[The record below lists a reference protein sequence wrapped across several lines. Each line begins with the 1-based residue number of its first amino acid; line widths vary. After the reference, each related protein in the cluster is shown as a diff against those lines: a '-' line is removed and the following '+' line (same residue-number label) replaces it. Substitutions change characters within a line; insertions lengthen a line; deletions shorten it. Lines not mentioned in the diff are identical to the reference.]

1 MTEENK
7 EYWKEYTKEL
17 LKENELLTYKE
28 WLSEWVRH
36 NCDYDR
42 EHNFEYVY
50 KLGESGRIILAKQC
64 QTCGIK
70 PSGSAIK
77 HSDVPNLKEKIA
89 LNEIKKYSEE
99 LEKNGPTYERYC
111 NEYVNLRRDNDAKNK
126 LDAWRKQHAEYLQTN
141 QWKTIR
147 QKVLKRD
154 NYLCQGCLEK
164 PATEVH
170 HKTYENWQNELMFEL
185 ISVCYDCHHNKIHK
199 KNDL

>member
-1 MTEENK
+1 MMQEFLTE
-7 EYWKEYTKEL
+7 KEL
-17 LKENELLTYKE
+17 LSYQE
-28 WLSEWVRH
+28 WLSQWVIY
-36 NCDYDR
+36 NCDQFK

-50 KLGESGRIILAKQC
+50 KLSESGTIILSQQC

-99 LEKNGPTYERYC
+99 LEKSGPTYERYQS
-111 NEYVNLRRDNDAKNK
+111 EYINVRRKNQ
-126 LDAWRKQHAEYLQTN
+126 LDDWRIQHAEYLQSSK
-141 QWKTIR
+141 WKAIR

-154 NYLCQGCLEK
+154 NFLCQGCLEK

-170 HKTYENWQNELMFEL
+170 HKSYENWQNELMFEL

-199 KNDL
+199 K

>member
-1 MTEENK
+1 MIQELLSYNDWLNQWLIENCNENK
-7 EYWKEYTKEL
+7 QHY
-17 LKENELLTYKE
+17 
-28 WLSEWVRH
+28 
-36 NCDYDR
+36 
-42 EHNFEYVY
+42 FEYVY
-50 KLGESGRIILAKQC
+50 KISESGTIILSKQC
-64 QTCGIK
+64 QKCGMK
-70 PSGSAIK
+70 FSGSAIK

-99 LEKNGPTYERYC
+99 LEKSGPTYERYQS
-111 NEYVNLRRDNDAKNK
+111 EYINVKRQNQIDN
-126 LDAWRKQHAEYLQTN
+126 WRLQHAEYLQTN

-147 QKVLKRD
+147 LKVLKRD

-185 ISVCYDCHHNKIHK
+185 ISVCYDCHYNKIHK

>member
-99 LEKNGPTYERYC
+99 LEKSGPTYERYS

-126 LDAWRKQHAEYLQTN
+126 LDVWRKQHAEYLQTN

-154 NYLCQGCLEK
+154 NYLCQGCLQN

-170 HKTYENWQNELMFEL
+170 HKTYQNWQNELMFEL

-199 KNDL
+199 K